1 MAFWIPAAMI
11 ASSLISGLLANKKQ
25 TSTQTSAPT
34 IDPAYG
40 GLQQMLIDS
49 ITKRMS
55 SGSSLPAGYETK
67 GIQDI
72 NRAYGNAGTSLSNT
86 LTARGL
92 STSPVAGNA
101 ATQFEMARGGDI
113 GRFQQNLPLVQRD
126 LENQDFSLI
135 NSILGQG
142 RGQTSTM
149 TQAGN
154 QAGGAATSLSSM
166 LAYLYGKGAFNGG
179 TAAQPGAYQVPGGTS
194 PYLTF

>member
-1 MAFWIPAAMI
+1 
-11 ASSLISGLLANKKQ
+11 
-25 TSTQTSAPT
+25 
-34 IDPAYG
+34 
-40 GLQQMLIDS
+40 LQQMLIDS

-154 QAGGAATSLSSM
+154 SAAGGAQSLSSM
-166 LAYLYGKGAFNGG
+166 LAFLYGSGAFKSGTQPLASS
-179 TAAQPGAYQVPGGTS
+179 TAATPGAVYGLPGYSS
-194 PYLTF
+194 PGIQWPQ